1 MKISDQIGLAVTNL
15 SRRKGRTALTVVGVV
30 VGICAVIVMISMGIA
45 ESHNNDEMLKNMGG
59 LTKIEVYNYGSQNI
73 NGQEVKL
80 DNEAVQ
86 RFRKID
92 HVTAVTP
99 YYQPDLNLY
108 VEAGKN
114 NRYRASYVWSVL
126 GLTRHHAPAGQQ
138 AGKRRLA
145 QKRRELRQ
153 GCDPRCGGQGVF
165 VSV

>member
-108 VEAGKN
+108 VEEAKTTATAPVMYG
-114 NRYRASYVWSVL
+114 AFSAW
-126 GLTRHHAPAGQQ
+126 TRTPCPCWTTSWKAATGPKA
-138 AGKRRLA
+138 A
-145 QKRRELRQ
+145 
-153 GCDPRCGGQGVF
+153 
-165 VSV
+165 